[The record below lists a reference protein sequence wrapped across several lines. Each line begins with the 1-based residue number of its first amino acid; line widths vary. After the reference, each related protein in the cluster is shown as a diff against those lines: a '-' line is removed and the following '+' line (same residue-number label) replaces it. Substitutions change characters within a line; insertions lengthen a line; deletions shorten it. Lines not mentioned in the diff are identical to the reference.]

1 VSALTVT
8 SALVLPSAELEWTAV
23 RSGGPGGQNV
33 NKVATKVELRFDF
46 ARSAVLGAAVRARLA
61 VLARGRLDAEGR
73 LVIVADETRSQAR
86 NLELARERLAELV
99 RSALVKPKP
108 RRPTKPSRA
117 SKERRLGDK
126 RRESEKKARRRGGDD
141 GSRY

>member
-1 VSALTVT
+1 
-8 SALVLPSAELEWTAV
+8 
-23 RSGGPGGQNV
+23 
-33 NKVATKVELRFDF
+33 
-46 ARSAVLGAAVRARLA
+46 VLGAAVRARLA